1 MHTQVVVVGGGLAG
15 LVASR
20 QLHEAGV
27 DFQLF
32 EARDR
37 FGGRILSAD
46 ARGYPSADG
55 FDLGPSWFWP
65 DMQPEMEKLVQALGL
80 PVFPQHEE
88 GDVIVDQYALE
99 GPRRFRGMRQESSSM
114 RLAGGTGTLVT
125 ALAAGLPSDRLSLAT
140 NVTHMSIAGRRVV
153 LIAAGQDDAV
163 RTVEAAQVILAVPP
177 RLSADTISFEPLL
190 GPQILSKWRGTTTWM
205 APHAK
210 FFALYERPF
219 WRDEGLSGDAQSFNG
234 PLVEIHD
241 ATTAS
246 GQAALFGFVGPDAAQ
261 REAMGRRDLTVSAVT
276 QLGRLFGPKAA
287 HPTATLFKDW
297 SADALT
303 ATAADRVSSG
313 HLAASRTPWLHAPWT
328 NLVTLASSETS
339 LGAPGYLAGAVE
351 AGTRAAV
358 EVLNRLAAT
367 PGETMAC

>member
-1 MHTQVVVVGGGLAG
+1 MHTEVVVVGGGLAG
-15 LVASR
+15 LVAAR
-20 QLHEAGV
+20 LLHEAGV

-37 FGGRILSAD
+37 FGGRILSVD

-65 DMQPEMEKLVQALGL
+65 DMQPEMEKLVHSLGL
-80 PVFPQHEE
+80 AVFPQHEE
-88 GDVIVDQYALE
+88 GDVIVDRYALE
-99 GPRRFRGMRQESSSM
+99 DPRRFRAMRQESSSM
-114 RLAGGTGTLVT
+114 RLAGGMGTLVT
-125 ALAAGLPSDRLSLAT
+125 ALAAGLPIDRLSLAT
-140 NVTHMSIAGRRVV
+140 NVTHMSIAGKRVV
-153 LIAAGQDDAV
+153 MIAAGQDCAV
-163 RTVEAAQVILAVPP
+163 QTVEAAQLILAVPL

-190 GPQILSKWRGTTTWM
+190 DPKILSKWRDTATWM

-219 WRDEGLSGDAQSFNG
+219 WRDEGLSGDAQSFVG

-246 GQAALFGFVGPDAAQ
+246 GRAALFGFVGPDAAR
-261 REAMGRRDLTVSAVT
+261 REAMGEKVLIASALT
-276 QLGRLFGPKAA
+276 QLVRLFGPRAA

-313 HLAASRTPWLHAPWT
+313 HLAPSRDPWLRAPWADLLT
-328 NLVTLASSETS
+328 VASSETS
-339 LGAPGYLAGAVE
+339 LAAPGYLAGAVE
-351 AGTRAAV
+351 AGSRAAR
-358 EVLNRLAAT
+358 EVIQRLQAT
-367 PGETMAC
+367 SAETIAC